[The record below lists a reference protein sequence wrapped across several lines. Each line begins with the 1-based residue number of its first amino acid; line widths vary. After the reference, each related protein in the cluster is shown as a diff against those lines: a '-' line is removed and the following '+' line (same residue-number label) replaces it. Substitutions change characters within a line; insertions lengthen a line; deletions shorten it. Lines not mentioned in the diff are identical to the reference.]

1 MSNRKIIN
9 KRKKHLQ
16 RKIITLFFIVIA
28 LIISIFIITH
38 NNNQPQEVSNNESI
52 NAANNVNENIFEA
65 KEKEDSIK
73 TYKAKLIAGGDAL
86 LHGQILT
93 AANNPETGT
102 NDFSH
107 MLSLIKDEVS
117 QYDIK
122 YYNQEVI
129 FDDDKPYTGYP
140 TFNAPS
146 AWGKNMVEDLGFNL
160 VSLATNHSMD
170 GGINSAKKSAAWWE
184 SHENI
189 IATGMASSE
198 EKSKEHKI
206 MEANGI
212 KYAMLAYTYG
222 TNGIPVTEDYVVNI
236 FDKEKALEDIKL
248 IRDKV
253 DVLIVA
259 MHWGA
264 EYNTGIT
271 DVQKEQAKFLGE
283 NGVDIIL
290 GNHTHCIEPWE
301 WIDEDTIVFYAF
313 GNLISNQI
321 TAESAITRKLGPI
334 GYLGSLEITKTV
346 DTENNTSKI
355 KIDNIGADLIYTYR
369 YYNNEKGKYD
379 YLIVPF
385 SKMESKYLS
394 DYQSVY
400 DEFSSILKTFDE
412 NITIAPLP
420 DNDSN

>member
-1 MSNRKIIN
+1 MNTSKKRNKSLNKKKI
-9 KRKKHLQ
+9 LLF
-16 RKIITLFFIVIA
+16 IILVAIIV
-28 LIISIFIITH
+28 SIFIMLQ
-38 NNNQPQEVSNNESI
+38 NNKQTQKVSSDDSNTISNNTTSNI
-52 NAANNVNENIFEA
+52 SEN
-65 KEKEDSIK
+65 KEEVKENPIK
-73 TYKAKLIAGGDAL
+73 SYKAKLIAAGDAL

-93 AANNPETGT
+93 AGNNPSTKT
-102 NDFSH
+102 HDFSH
-107 MLSLIKDEVS
+107 MLSLVKDKIA

-184 SHENI
+184 KQENVL
-189 IATGMASSE
+189 ATGMASTE

-212 KYAMLAYTYG
+212 KYAMLSYTYG
-222 TNGIPVTEDYVVNI
+222 TNGIPVTQDYVVNL
-236 FDKEKALEDIKL
+236 FDKEKALKDIKE

-259 MHWGA
+259 MHWGE

-271 DVQKEQAKFLGE
+271 DVQKQQAKFLGE

-301 WIDEDTIVFYAF
+301 WIDDDTIVFYAF
-313 GNLISNQI
+313 GNFISNQI
-321 TAESAITRKLGPI
+321 TAETPIIRKLGPV
-334 GYLGSLEITKTV
+334 GMLGTLEITKTV

-355 KIDNIGADLIYTYR
+355 KIDNIGAEIIYTYR

-379 YLIVPF
+379 FLVVPF
-385 SKMESKYLS
+385 SKMESKYLNN
-394 DYQSVY
+394 YKSVY
-400 DEFSSILKTFDE
+400 DEFSQIIKKFDS

-420 DNDSN
+420 

>member
-1 MSNRKIIN
+1 MNTNQNK
-9 KRKKHLQ
+9 KRKKSNKKLMKK
-16 RKIITLFFIVIA
+16 RLLLFFIAITV
-28 LIISIFIITH
+28 LISIFIFSQK
-38 NNNQPQEVSNNESI
+38 NNQLQETASNDSSNTS
-52 NAANNVNENIFEA
+52 EN
-65 KEKEDSIK
+65 KEDTIK

-86 LHGQILT
+86 IHEGIYK
-93 AANNPETGT
+93 AAYDSKT
-102 NDFSH
+102 NSYDFSH
-107 MLSLIKDEVS
+107 MLSLVKDEIS

-129 FDDDKPYTGYP
+129 SDDDKPYSGYP
-140 TFNAPS
+140 TFNVPS
-146 AWGKNMVEDLGFNL
+146 AWKKNMVEGVGFNL

-170 GGINSAKKSAAWWE
+170 CGNASAKKSAAWWE
-184 SHENI
+184 KQENV

-206 MEANGI
+206 MEVNGI

-222 TNGIPVTEDYVVNI
+222 TNGVPVTEKYVVNL
-236 FDKEKALEDIKL
+236 FDKEKALKDIKDL
-248 IRDKV
+248 RDKV

-271 DVQKEQAKFLGE
+271 DIQKEQAKFLGE

-301 WIDEDTIVFYAF
+301 WIDEDTICFYAF
-313 GNLISNQI
+313 GNFISNQM
-321 TAESAITRKLGPI
+321 TAETPMIRKLGPV
-334 GYLGSLEITKTV
+334 GLLGSLEITKTV

-355 KIDNIGADLIYTYR
+355 KIDNIGAELIYTYR
-369 YYNNEKGKYD
+369 YYDNQKGKYD

-385 SKMESKYLS
+385 SKMESKYLN
-394 DYQSVY
+394 DYKKVY
-400 DEFSSILKTFDE
+400 EEFCQIVKKFDS

-420 DNDSN
+420 DSEN

>member
-1 MSNRKIIN
+1 MNNKKKRKNNNLN
-9 KRKKHLQ
+9 KRRFL
-16 RKIITLFFIVIA
+16 LLVIMISI
-28 LIISIFIITH
+28 LISIFIILK
-38 NNNQPQEVSNNESI
+38 NNNKTQEISSNDV
-52 NAANNVNENIFEA
+52 NNISEHKAEI
-65 KEKEDSIK
+65 KEDPIK

-86 LHGQILT
+86 LHTGVYN
-93 AANNPETGT
+93 AAYNAETKSY
-102 NDFSH
+102 DFTH
-107 MLSLIKDEVS
+107 MLSLIKDKIS

-129 FDDDKPYTGYP
+129 SDNDKPYSGYP
-140 TFNAPS
+140 VFNAPS
-146 AWGKNMVEDLGFNL
+146 AWRENMVNDLGFNL

-170 GGINSAKKSAAWWE
+170 CGIESAKKSAVWWE
-184 SHENI
+184 QQENV
-189 IATGMASSE
+189 IATGMASTE
-198 EKSKEHKI
+198 EKSNEHKI

-212 KYAMLAYTYG
+212 KYAMLSYTYG
-222 TNGIPVTEDYVVNI
+222 TNGIPVTEKYVVNL
-236 FDKEKALEDIKL
+236 FDKEKALKDIKE

-271 DVQKEQAKFLGE
+271 DEQKEQAKFLGE

-321 TAESAITRKLGPI
+321 TAETPMIRKLGPI
-334 GYLGSLEITKTV
+334 GLLGSLDITKTV

-355 KIDNIGADLIYTYR
+355 KIDNIGAEIIYTCR
-369 YYNNEKGKYD
+369 YYDNEKGKYD

-394 DYQSVY
+394 NYKSIY
-400 DEFSSILKTFDE
+400 DEFSQIVKKFDQ

-420 DNDSN
+420 NNEN

>member
-1 MSNRKIIN
+1 MNNNK
-9 KRKKHLQ
+9 KRKKINKNLKKK
-16 RKIITLFFIVIA
+16 RLLFFIVMIL
-28 LIISIFIITH
+28 LIGIFILLPK
-38 NNNQPQEVSNNESI
+38 NNQPQEVSSNDLNNAS
-52 NAANNVNENIFEA
+52 EN
-65 KEKEDSIK
+65 KEDSIK
-73 TYKAKLIAGGDAL
+73 TYKANLIAGGDAL
-86 LHGQILT
+86 LHGQILK
-93 AANNPETGT
+93 AAYNSGT
-102 NDFSH
+102 NSYDFSH
-107 MLSLIKDEVS
+107 MLTLVKDKIS

-146 AWGKNMVEDLGFNL
+146 AWGKNMIDLGFNL

-170 GGINSAKKSAAWWE
+170 GGIKSARKSAAWWE
-184 SHENI
+184 KQENV

-206 MEANGI
+206 MEVNGI

-222 TNGIPVTEDYVVNI
+222 TNGIPVTEDYAVNL
-236 FDKEKALEDIKL
+236 FDKEKALQDIKE

-259 MHWGA
+259 MHWGE

-271 DVQKEQAKFLGE
+271 NLQKEQAKFLGE

-301 WIDEDTIVFYAF
+301 WIDDDTIVFYAF
-313 GNLISNQI
+313 GNFISNQI
-321 TAESAITRKLGPI
+321 TAETPIIRELGPF
-334 GYLGSLEITKTV
+334 GLLGTLDITKTV
-346 DTENNTSKI
+346 DEQNNTSKI
-355 KIDNIGADLIYTYR
+355 KIDNIGAEIIYTYR

-379 YLIVPF
+379 FLVVPF
-385 SKMESKYLS
+385 SKMESKYLTNYKS
-394 DYQSVY
+394 AY
-400 DEFSSILKTFDE
+400 DKFSQIVKKFDQ
-412 NITIAPLP
+412 NITIENLP
-420 DNDSN
+420 DNDE

>member
-1 MSNRKIIN
+1 MNTRKKRNKKLNKKRVALFIIIIAVFVGIIN
-9 KRKKHLQ
+9 
-16 RKIITLFFIVIA
+16 
-28 LIISIFIITH
+28 IFPNT
-38 NNNQPQEVSNNESI
+38 NQTQEVSDISSNNLS
-52 NAANNVNENIFEA
+52 ENKVEV
-65 KEKEDSIK
+65 KEEPIK

-86 LHGQILT
+86 LHGQILK
-93 AANNPETGT
+93 AAHNSSTDSY
-102 NDFSH
+102 DFSH
-107 MLSLIKDEVS
+107 MLSLVKDEIS

-146 AWGKNMVEDLGFNL
+146 AWGKNMVTDLGFNL

-170 GGINSAKKSAAWWE
+170 GGNKSAKKSAAWWE
-184 SHENI
+184 KQENV
-189 IATGMASSE
+189 IATGMASTE

-222 TNGIPVTEDYVVNI
+222 TNGIPVTESYVVNL
-236 FDKEKALEDIKL
+236 FDKEKALQDIKE

-271 DVQKEQAKFLGE
+271 DEQKEQAKFLGE

-313 GNLISNQI
+313 GNFISNQI
-321 TAESAITRKLGPI
+321 TAETPIIRKLGPV
-334 GYLGSLEITKTV
+334 GMLGTLEITKTV
-346 DTENNTSKI
+346 DTCW
-355 KIDNIGADLIYTYR
+355 D
-369 YYNNEKGKYD
+369 
-379 YLIVPF
+379 
-385 SKMESKYLS
+385 
-394 DYQSVY
+394 
-400 DEFSSILKTFDE
+400 
-412 NITIAPLP
+412 
-420 DNDSN
+420 

>member
-1 MSNRKIIN
+1 MSNRKQIN
-9 KRKKHLQ
+9 RKNKKLQKKRL
-16 RKIITLFFIVIA
+16 A
-28 LIISIFIITH
+28 LLFIIIAVIICLFIILQ
-38 NNNQPQEVSNNESI
+38 NNSHPQEVSSNELNNDSNDVSESLI
-52 NAANNVNENIFEA
+52 VA
-65 KEKEDSIK
+65 KDKEEPIK

-107 MLSLIKDEVS
+107 MLTLLKDKVS

-146 AWGKNMVEDLGFNL
+146 AWGTNMVEDLGFNL

-222 TNGIPVTEDYVVNI
+222 TNGIPVTEDYVVNL
-236 FDKEKALEDIKL
+236 FDKEKALEDIKS

-301 WIDEDTIVFYAF
+301 WIDDDTIVFYAF

-346 DTENNTSKI
+346 DTEDNTSKI

-379 YLIVPF
+379 FLVVPF

-394 DYQSVY
+394 NYQSVY
-400 DEFSSILKTFDE
+400 DEFCPILKTFDE
-412 NITIAPLP
+412 NITIEPLP
-420 DNDSN
+420 NTE

>member
-1 MSNRKIIN
+1 
-9 KRKKHLQ
+9 
-16 RKIITLFFIVIA
+16 
-28 LIISIFIITH
+28 
-38 NNNQPQEVSNNESI
+38 
-52 NAANNVNENIFEA
+52 
-65 KEKEDSIK
+65 
-73 TYKAKLIAGGDAL
+73 
-86 LHGQILT
+86 
-93 AANNPETGT
+93 
-102 NDFSH
+102 
-107 MLSLIKDEVS
+107 MLSLLKDEIS

-146 AWGKNMVEDLGFNL
+146 TWGKNMVEDLGFNL

-170 GGINSAKKSAAWWE
+170 GGIKSAKKHAAWWE
-184 SHENI
+184 KQENVL
-189 IATGMASSE
+189 ATGMASTE
-198 EKSKEHKI
+198 EKSHEHKI

-222 TNGIPVTEDYVVNI
+222 TNGIAVTEDYVVNL
-236 FDKEKALEDIKL
+236 FSKEKALDDIKEL
-248 IRDKV
+248 RDKV

-259 MHWGA
+259 MHWGT

-271 DVQKEQAKFLGE
+271 DEQKEQAKFLGE

-301 WIDEDTIVFYAF
+301 WIDDDTICFYAF

-321 TAESAITRKLGPI
+321 TAETPIIRKLGPV
-334 GYLGSLEITKTV
+334 GYLGTLEITKTV

-369 YYNNEKGKYD
+369 YQNAQKGKPD
-379 YLIVPF
+379 FLVVPF

-394 DYQSVY
+394 NYESVY
-400 DEFSSILKTFDE
+400 NEFSQILKRFDE

-420 DNDSN
+420 DSEN

>member
-1 MSNRKIIN
+1 MNNRKRRNKNLKN
-9 KRKKHLQ
+9 KRLS
-16 RKIITLFFIVIA
+16 LFFIAIVF
-28 LIISIFIITH
+28 IIGIFIILQNSNHT
-38 NNNQPQEVSNNESI
+38 QEVSNNDSSNI
-52 NAANNVNENIFEA
+52 IENKAE
-65 KEKEDSIK
+65 EKENPIK

-86 LHGQILT
+86 LHGQVLN
-93 AANNPETGT
+93 AAYNPETDSH
-102 NDFSH
+102 DFSH
-107 MLSLIKDEVS
+107 MLSLIKDEIS

-140 TFNAPS
+140 VFNAPS
-146 AWGKNMVEDLGFNL
+146 AWGENMVEDYGFNL

-170 GGINSAKKSAAWWE
+170 GGTNSAKKSAAWWE
-184 SHENI
+184 SQENI
-189 IATGMASSE
+189 IETGMASSE

-212 KYAMLAYTYG
+212 TYAMLAYTYG

-236 FDKEKALEDIKL
+236 FDKEKALEDIKE

-259 MHWGA
+259 MHWGQ

-271 DVQKEQAKFLGE
+271 DEQKEQAKFLGE

-321 TAESAITRKLGPI
+321 TAETPIIRKLGPI

-355 KIDNIGADLIYTYR
+355 EIDNIGAEIIYTYR

-379 YLIVPF
+379 FLVVPF
-385 SKMESKYLS
+385 SKMNSEYLS
-394 DYQSVY
+394 NYESVY
-400 DEFSSILKTFDE
+400 DEFSEILKKFDQS
-412 NITIAPLP
+412 ITIAPLP
-420 DNDSN
+420 NIEE

>member
-1 MSNRKIIN
+1 MNTRK
-9 KRKKHLQ
+9 KRKKISKNLKKK
-16 RKIITLFFIVIA
+16 RLSLFFIIIA
-28 LIISIFIITH
+28 IFISIFIILQK
-38 NNNQPQEVSNNESI
+38 NNQTQEISSNDLN
-52 NAANNVNENIFEA
+52 NASENKVEV
-65 KEKEDSIK
+65 KEDPVK

-86 LHGQILT
+86 LHGQILK
-93 AANNPETGT
+93 AAHNSTNNSY
-102 NDFSH
+102 DFSH
-107 MLSLIKDEVS
+107 MLELIKDEIS

-146 AWGKNMVEDLGFNL
+146 SWGKNMIDIGFNL

-170 GGINSAKKSAAWWE
+170 GGTKSAKKSAAWWE
-184 SHENI
+184 KQENI
-189 IATGMASSE
+189 IATGMASTE

-222 TNGIPVTEDYVVNI
+222 TNGIPVTEDYVVNL
-236 FDKEKALEDIKL
+236 FDKEKALKDIKEV
-248 IRDKV
+248 RDKV

-271 DVQKEQAKFLGE
+271 NEQKEQAKFLGE

-321 TAESAITRKLGPI
+321 TAETPIIRELGPF
-334 GYLGSLEITKTV
+334 GLLGTLDITKTV

-355 KIDNIGADLIYTYR
+355 KIDNIGAEIIYTYR

-379 YLIVPF
+379 FLIVPF

-394 DYQSVY
+394 NYKNIY
-400 DEFSSILKTFDE
+400 DKFSQIIKKFDQ
-412 NITIAPLP
+412 NIKIAPLP
-420 DNDSN
+420 NNL

>member
-1 MSNRKIIN
+1 MNVRKKRSKNLRN
-9 KRKKHLQ
+9 KRL
-16 RKIITLFFIVIA
+16 ILFLIFTLILVSF
-28 LIISIFIITH
+28 LIIFKNS
-38 NNNQPQEVSNNESI
+38 NQTQEVLNDNSNNVGQNIKE
-52 NAANNVNENIFEA
+52 VKENPI
-65 KEKEDSIK
+65 
-73 TYKAKLIAGGDAL
+73 TTHKAKLIAGGDAL
-86 LHGQILT
+86 LHGQILN
-93 AANNPETGT
+93 AANNPTT
-102 NDFSH
+102 NTYDFSH
-107 MLSLIKDEVS
+107 MLSLVKDKIS

-146 AWGKNMVEDLGFNL
+146 AWGKNMVSDLGFNL

-184 SHENI
+184 RQENI
-189 IATGMASSE
+189 IATGMASTE

-212 KYAMLAYTYG
+212 KYAMLSYTYG
-222 TNGIPVTEDYVVNI
+222 TNGIPVTQDYVVNL
-236 FDKEKALEDIKL
+236 FDKEKALKDIKD

-259 MHWGA
+259 MHWGQ

-271 DVQKEQAKFLGE
+271 NEQKEQAKFLGE

-313 GNLISNQI
+313 GNFISNQI
-321 TAESAITRKLGPI
+321 TAETPIIRKLGPV
-334 GYLGSLEITKTV
+334 GMLATLEITKTV
-346 DTENNTSKI
+346 DSENNTSKI
-355 KIDNIGADLIYTYR
+355 KVDNIGAEIIYTYR
-369 YYNNEKGKYD
+369 YYNNEKKKYD
-379 YLIVPF
+379 FLVVPF

-394 DYQSVY
+394 NYTSVY
-400 DEFSSILKTFDE
+400 NEFSQTIKKFDQ

-420 DNDSN
+420 NTEE

>member
-1 MSNRKIIN
+1 MSTKKRRN
-9 KRKKHLQ
+9 KNLKKKRL
-16 RKIITLFFIVIA
+16 LLLIVIIA
-28 LIISIFIITH
+28 VLIVIFNIIQ
-38 NNNQPQEVSNNESI
+38 NNNHSQEVSTNS
-52 NAANNVNENIFEA
+52 ASENKVEA
-65 KEKEDSIK
+65 KEDTLK
-73 TYKAKLIAGGDAL
+73 TYKAKLIAGGDSL
-86 LHGQILT
+86 LHGQILKAGYNSAT
-93 AANNPETGT
+93 DSY
-102 NDFSH
+102 DFSH
-107 MLSLIKDEVS
+107 MLSLVKDEVS

-146 AWGKNMVEDLGFNL
+146 AWGKNMVDLEFNL

-170 GGINSAKKSAAWWE
+170 GGAKSAKKSAAWWE
-184 SHENI
+184 SQENV
-189 IATGMASSE
+189 IATGMASTE
-198 EKSKEHKI
+198 EKSKDHKI

-222 TNGIPVTEDYVVNI
+222 TNGIPVTEDYVVNL
-236 FDKEKALEDIKL
+236 FDKEKALADIKE

-271 DVQKEQAKFLGE
+271 DVQKEQANFLGE

-301 WIDEDTIVFYAF
+301 WIDDDTIVFYAF
-313 GNLISNQI
+313 GNFISNQI
-321 TAESAITRKLGPI
+321 TAETPIIRELGPF
-334 GYLGSLEITKTV
+334 GLLGTLDITKTV
-346 DTENNTSKI
+346 DTQNNTSKI
-355 KIDNIGADLIYTYR
+355 KIDNIGAELIYTYR

-379 YLIVPF
+379 FLVVPF

-394 DYQSVY
+394 TYKSSY
-400 DEFSSILKTFDE
+400 DKFSQIVKKFDE
-412 NITIAPLP
+412 NINIAPLP
-420 DNDSN
+420 SNEEENN

>member
-1 MSNRKIIN
+1 MSNRKQIN
-9 KRKKHLQ
+9 RKNKKLQKKRL
-16 RKIITLFFIVIA
+16 A
-28 LIISIFIITH
+28 LLFIIIAVIICLFIILQ
-38 NNNQPQEVSNNESI
+38 NNSHPQEVSSNELNNDSNDVSESLI
-52 NAANNVNENIFEA
+52 VA
-65 KEKEDSIK
+65 KDKEEPIK

-107 MLSLIKDEVS
+107 MLTLLKDKVS

-122 YYNQEVI
+122 YYNKEII

-146 AWGKNMVEDLGFNL
+146 AWGTNMVEDLGFNL

-222 TNGIPVTEDYVVNI
+222 TNGIPVTEDYVVNL
-236 FDKEKALEDIKL
+236 FDKEKALEDIKS

-301 WIDEDTIVFYAF
+301 WIDDDTIVFYAF

-346 DTENNTSKI
+346 DTEDNTSKI

-379 YLIVPF
+379 FLVVPF

-394 DYQSVY
+394 NYQSVY
-400 DEFSSILKTFDE
+400 DEFCPILKTFDE
-412 NITIAPLP
+412 NITIEPLP
-420 DNDSN
+420 NTE

>member
-1 MSNRKIIN
+1 MNTRKRRKKTYKNLKN
-9 KRKKHLQ
+9 KRLA
-16 RKIITLFFIVIA
+16 LFFIVIA
-28 LIISIFIITH
+28 VLISIFIISQKG
-38 NNNQPQEVSNNESI
+38 NQPQEVSSNDLNNTS
-52 NAANNVNENIFEA
+52 EN
-65 KEKEDSIK
+65 KEDPIK

-86 LHGQILT
+86 LHGQILK
-93 AANNPETGT
+93 AAYNSGT
-102 NDFSH
+102 DSYDFSN
-107 MLSLIKDEVS
+107 MLTLVKDKIS

-146 AWGKNMVEDLGFNL
+146 AWGKNMLDIGFNL

-170 GGINSAKKSAAWWE
+170 GGTKSAKKSAAWWE
-184 SHENI
+184 KQENV
-189 IATGMASSE
+189 IATGMASTE

-212 KYAMLAYTYG
+212 KYAMLSYTYG
-222 TNGIPVTEDYVVNI
+222 TNGIPVTEKYVVNL
-236 FDKEKALEDIKL
+236 FDKEKALEDIKEL
-248 IRDKV
+248 RDKV

-271 DVQKEQAKFLGE
+271 NEQKEQAKFLGE

-301 WIDEDTIVFYAF
+301 WIDDDTIVFYAF
-313 GNLISNQI
+313 GNFISNQI
-321 TAESAITRKLGPI
+321 TAETPIIRELGPF
-334 GYLGSLEITKTV
+334 GLLGTLDITKTV

-355 KIDNIGADLIYTYR
+355 KIDNIGAEIIYTYR

-379 YLIVPF
+379 FLVVPF
-385 SKMESKYLS
+385 SKINSEYLS
-394 DYQSVY
+394 DYESQY
-400 DEFSSILKTFDE
+400 KKFSQIVKKFDQ

-420 DNDSN
+420 D

>member
-1 MSNRKIIN
+1 M
-9 KRKKHLQ
+9 L
-16 RKIITLFFIVIA
+16 TLV
-28 LIISIFIITH
+28 
-38 NNNQPQEVSNNESI
+38 
-52 NAANNVNENIFEA
+52 
-65 KEKEDSIK
+65 
-73 TYKAKLIAGGDAL
+73 
-86 LHGQILT
+86 
-93 AANNPETGT
+93 
-102 NDFSH
+102 
-107 MLSLIKDEVS
+107 KDLVS

-146 AWGKNMVEDLGFNL
+146 AWGKNMLDIGFNL

-170 GGINSAKKSAAWWE
+170 GGNTSAKKSAAWWE
-184 SHENI
+184 KQENV

-222 TNGIPVTEDYVVNI
+222 TNGIPVTEKYVVNL
-236 FDKEKALEDIKL
+236 FDKEKALNDIKEL
-248 IRDKV
+248 RDKV

-259 MHWGA
+259 MHWGE

-271 DVQKEQAKFLGE
+271 NEQKEQAKFLGE

-313 GNLISNQI
+313 GNFISNQI
-321 TAESAITRKLGPI
+321 TAETPRIRELGPF
-334 GYLGSLEITKTV
+334 GLLGTLDITKTV
-346 DTENNTSKI
+346 DTENNASKI
-355 KIDNIGADLIYTYR
+355 TIDNIGAEIIYTYR

-379 YLIVPF
+379 YLVVPF
-385 SKMESKYLS
+385 SKMENKYLS
-394 DYQSVY
+394 NFKNVY
-400 DEFSSILKTFDE
+400 DKFSQIVKKFDQ
-412 NITIAPLP
+412 NIEIAPLP
-420 DNDSN
+420 DNEE